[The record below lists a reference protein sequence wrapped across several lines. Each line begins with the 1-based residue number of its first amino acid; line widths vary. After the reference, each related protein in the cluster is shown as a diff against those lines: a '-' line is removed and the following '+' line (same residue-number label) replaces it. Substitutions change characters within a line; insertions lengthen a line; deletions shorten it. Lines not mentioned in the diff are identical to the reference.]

1 MIEISMNKFS
11 KEKNDKAERVA
22 KINEMMRSFCGEH
35 LTPELEG
42 YAVRLCEKLG
52 RKRIINIVRGGKEIW
67 AASIIYVIARLNFL
81 FDKQNENYITVDTIC
96 NYFGTK
102 KSTIGTKATQI
113 ENTCKLN
120 IGAEG
125 YCSKEISDSLTFYQT
140 PEGFI
145 IPKSMVDNQKYI
157 IEFAD
162 DEESRKIQEFADEK
176 KRVEEE
182 KIKKRKERRAE
193 INSEIAEKKR
203 EKNGSQSDIFGD

>member
-1 MIEISMNKFS
+1 MNKYS
-11 KEKNDKAERVA
+11 KEKNDKAEKVA
-22 KINEMMRSFCGEH
+22 QINEMIHSFCGEH
-35 LTPELEG
+35 LTQELEG
-42 YAVRLCEKLG
+42 YAVKLCEKLG
-52 RKRIINIVRGGKEIW
+52 RKRIIDITRGKKEIW
-67 AASIIYVIARLNFL
+67 AASVIYVIARLNFL

-113 ENTCKLN
+113 EKTCNLS

-125 YCSKEISDSLTFYQT
+125 YCSKEISDSFTFYQT

-145 IPKSMVDNQKYI
+145 IPKSMIDNQEFI

-162 DEESRKIQEFADEK
+162 GEEAGKLQEFADEK
-176 KRVEEE
+176 RRIEEE

-193 INSEIAEKKR
+193 INREIAEKKK
-203 EKNGSQSDIFGD
+203 EKKKEQLNLFGD

>member
-1 MIEISMNKFS
+1 MNKFS

-22 KINEMMRSFCGEH
+22 KINEMMRSFCGGH

-145 IPKSMVDNQKYI
+145 IPKSMIDNREFIFEFVDG
-157 IEFAD
+157 
-162 DEESRKIQEFADEK
+162 EEAGEIQEFADEK

-193 INSEIAEKKR
+193 INREIAEKKK
-203 EKNGSQSDIFGD
+203 EKNGSQLDIFGD

>member
-1 MIEISMNKFS
+1 MNKYS

-22 KINEMMRSFCGEH
+22 KIKEIIHSFCEEY
-35 LTPELEG
+35 LTQELEE
-42 YAVRLCEKLG
+42 YAVKLCEKLG
-52 RKRIINIVRGGKEIW
+52 RKRIINIVRGKKEVW

-113 ENTCKLN
+113 EKACNMG

-125 YCSKEISDSLTFYQT
+125 YCSKEISDSFTFYQT
-140 PEGFI
+140 PDGFI
-145 IPKSMVDNQKYI
+145 IPKRMVENREFI
-157 IEFAD
+157 IEFVD
-162 DEESRKIQEFADEK
+162 GEEARELQEFADEK
-176 KRVEEE
+176 RRIEEE

-193 INSEIAEKKR
+193 INREIAEKKR
-203 EKNGSQSDIFGD
+203 ENNKDQLGLFGD

>member
-1 MIEISMNKFS
+1 MNKFS

-22 KINEMMRSFCGEH
+22 KINEMIHSFCEEH
-35 LTPELEG
+35 LTQELEG
-42 YAVRLCEKLG
+42 YAVKLCERLG
-52 RKRIINIVRGGKEIW
+52 RKRIINITRGKKEIW

-113 ENTCKLN
+113 EKACNLG

-125 YCSKEISDSLTFYQT
+125 YCSKEISDSFTFYQT

-145 IPKSMVDNQKYI
+145 IPKSMIDDRGFI
-157 IEFAD
+157 IKLAD
-162 DEESRKIQEFADEK
+162 GEEARELQEFADEK
-176 KRVEEE
+176 RREEEE

-193 INSEIAEKKR
+193 INREIAEKKR
-203 EKNGSQSDIFGD
+203 ENKKDQLGLFGD